1 MRRILTSCQFF
12 AWGLASTFLLEPMT
26 VEKLT
31 EFLRKTDSA
40 ASSLRASCRVMGGGA
55 EARRLAAESG
65 WPFALVGD
73 GAPIPRFSA
82 PACVGRFYL
91 TTGVPP
97 PDLDLGSVWKRGETF

>member
-1 MRRILTSCQFF
+1 MRRILTSSQFF

-65 WPFALVGD
+65 WPFGITPKMANFPDYDAAGRLIRPV
-73 GAPIPRFSA
+73 IRSA
-82 PACVGRFYL
+82 DFTINAG
-91 TTGVPP
+91 
-97 PDLDLGSVWKRGETF
+97 